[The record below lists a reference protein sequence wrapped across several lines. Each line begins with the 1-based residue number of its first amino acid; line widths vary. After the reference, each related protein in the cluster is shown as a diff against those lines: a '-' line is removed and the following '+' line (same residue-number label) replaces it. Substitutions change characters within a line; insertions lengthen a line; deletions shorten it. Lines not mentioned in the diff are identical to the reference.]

1 MPPITN
7 DWADYLKEEYKKPYY
22 RKLYQ
27 KVMDEY
33 HTKLIFPPADDIFNA
48 FHFTPVKDVKVVIL
62 GQDPYHGDGS
72 EEKYY
77 NKSRLRNF
85 AFRSSH
91 FIPFAVICASKN
103 RLYVRRSD
111 SHERTCNQRWQL
123 LSEVSAPEPRDR
135 RSAGQGPVRA
145 YRHRRQVHL

>member
-62 GQDPYHGDGS
+62 GQDPYHGDGGTS
-72 EEKYY
+72 CE
-77 NKSRLRNF
+77 F
-85 AFRSSH
+85 
-91 FIPFAVICASKN
+91 P
-103 RLYVRRSD
+103 
-111 SHERTCNQRWQL
+111 QRYWMGRIYGCCDQ
-123 LSEVSAPEPRDR
+123 SIE
-135 RSAGQGPVRA
+135 SAGQTNCIHALGAPGTE
-145 YRHRRQVHL
+145 

>member
-48 FHFTPVKDVKVVIL
+48 FQDRKSVV
-62 GQDPYHGDGS
+62 
-72 EEKYY
+72 
-77 NKSRLRNF
+77 
-85 AFRSSH
+85 
-91 FIPFAVICASKN
+91 
-103 RLYVRRSD
+103 
-111 SHERTCNQRWQL
+111 
-123 LSEVSAPEPRDR
+123 
-135 RSAGQGPVRA
+135 
-145 YRHRRQVHL
+145 

>member
-48 FHFTPVKDVKVVIL
+48 FSFYSSKGCKSCDLRAGSISWRWTGTWIVIFC
-62 GQDPYHGDGS
+62 
-72 EEKYY
+72 KTW
-77 NKSRLRNF
+77 SR
-85 AFRSSH
+85 
-91 FIPFAVICASKN
+91 
-103 RLYVRRSD
+103 
-111 SHERTCNQRWQL
+111 
-123 LSEVSAPEPRDR
+123 SAPII
-135 RSAGQGPVRA
+135 G
-145 YRHRRQVHL
+145 